1 MTRTNMI
8 RHMLTATRVHGLTHE
23 HLCRRCGITLTW
35 ERATR
40 YQDAC
45 RDCAPYLGIKRAA

>member
-1 MTRTNMI
+1 MTRQSLYTEL
-8 RHMLTATRVHGLTHE
+8 LTATRIHGQTHE

-40 YQDAC
+40 YQNAC
-45 RDCAPYLGIKRAA
+45 KDCAPYLGIKRAA